1 MRRLPLAY
9 ELLIIFNQYLT
20 NSSDGTFYKI
30 YNIEWKQAQV
40 SLHLEILILVLFFV
54 PTIYVLI
61 FYVVGTEISA
71 L

>member
-1 MRRLPLAY
+1 MRRLHLAY

-40 SLHLEILILVLFFV
+40 SFHLEILILVLFFV

-61 FYVVGTEISA
+61 FYVVGT
-71 L
+71 